1 MTIDITKL
9 LLGGAKTL
17 PDGEP
22 LSEEDGKFGLE
33 LEEKLA
39 EMGLLIPGLMAE
51 LPPANGAAPGVP
63 GAALPDSDAALAA
76 IVGEET
82 AAKAL
87 TEKKGALAV
96 LAALTTEEGAA
107 SPQWQLQQLITGK
120 GQPAGM
126 GELTPGALVQTQG
139 IHRQEG
145 SVDVFVKP
153 LKGATAP
160 TTLKTSAEGVASV
173 IQGMPS
179 EAVPSDAGSGAET
192 TLPVNISTALPSS
205 PRAPA
210 SIGSQPVATIPHALE
225 TPEWKQAV
233 SQQVVLMS
241 RNGVQNAEIRLH
253 PEELGSLHI
262 TLRLHQEQAKI
273 HIVSDHALVRQVLE
287 QAIPQLRTAMAD
299 SGIQLGQA
307 NVSADNPFAD
317 RQMNGEH
324 GSGERHASSQS
335 EDNGSEEES
344 VPVVL
349 TPAKNSAYGIN
360 TFA

>member
-9 LLGGAKTL
+9 LLGGAKML
-17 PDGEP
+17 PDGESLP
-22 LSEEDGKFGLE
+22 EEDGTFSLE

-39 EMGLLIPGLMAE
+39 EMGLLIPGLAAE
-51 LPPANGAAPGVP
+51 LLPENS
-63 GAALPDSDAALAA
+63 AALPASDEALAA
-76 IVGEET
+76 IVGED
-82 AAKAL
+82 AASAAL
-87 TEKKGALAV
+87 SEKKGGLAV
-96 LAALTTEEGAA
+96 LPALTTEEGAV

-126 GELTPGALVQTQG
+126 SDLTPGALTQTQG
-139 IHRQEG
+139 IRHQEG
-145 SVDVFVKP
+145 SGEILVKP
-153 LKGATAP
+153 LKGEAAP
-160 TTLKTSAEGVASV
+160 KTLRTNAEGVASAM
-173 IQGMPS
+173 QGMPA
-179 EAVPSDAGSGAET
+179 EAMQPDAGPGAEA
-192 TLPVNISTALPSS
+192 TLPVNLSPVLPSS
-205 PRAPA
+205 SRSPA
-210 SIGSQPVATIPHALE
+210 SIGSQPAVTIPHSLD
-225 TPEWKQAV
+225 TPEWKQAI
-233 SQQVVLMS
+233 SQQVVMMS

-262 TLRLHQEQAKI
+262 TLRLQQEQAKI

-324 GSGERHASSQS
+324 GSGGQHAASQS
-335 EDNGSEEES
+335 EDNSAEEEN

-349 TPAKNSAYGIN
+349 TPVKNAAYGIN

>member
-17 PDGEP
+17 PDGES
-22 LSEEDGKFGLE
+22 LSEGDGTFSLE

-39 EMGLLIPGLMAE
+39 EMGLLIPGQVAE
-51 LPPANGAAPGVP
+51 LPPVN
-63 GAALPDSDAALAA
+63 GAALPASDEALAA
-76 IVGEET
+76 IVGED
-82 AAKAL
+82 AAAAAL
-87 TEKKGALAV
+87 SEKKGGLAV
-96 LAALTTEEGAA
+96 LAALTTEEGVV

-126 GELTPGALVQTQG
+126 GELTPGALGQTASAQG
-139 IHRQEG
+139 IHRQQGGGEILM
-145 SVDVFVKP
+145 KP
-153 LKGATAP
+153 LKGDATP
-160 TTLKTSAEGVASV
+160 TTLKTSAEGVASAM
-173 IQGMPS
+173 QGMPS
-179 EAVPSDAGSGAET
+179 EAVQPDAGPGAEA
-192 TLPVNISTALPSS
+192 TLPVNTSTALSS
-205 PRAPA
+205 SSRTPA

-225 TPEWKQAV
+225 TPEWKQAI

-324 GSGERHASSQS
+324 RSGEQHASSHS
-335 EDNGSEEES
+335 EEKIAEEES

-349 TPAKNSAYGIN
+349 TPVKNHAYGIN

>member
-22 LSEEDGKFGLE
+22 LSEGDGTFSLE

-39 EMGLLIPGLMAE
+39 EMGWLIPGQVAE
-51 LPPANGAAPGVP
+51 LLPVN
-63 GAALPDSDAALAA
+63 GAALPASDEALAA
-76 IVGEET
+76 IVGED
-82 AAKAL
+82 AAAAAL
-87 TEKKGALAV
+87 SEKKGGLAV
-96 LAALTTEEGAA
+96 LAALTTEEGEV

-120 GQPAGM
+120 GQAAGT
-126 GELTPGALVQTQG
+126 GELTPGALGQTASAQG
-139 IHRQEG
+139 IRRQQGGGEILI
-145 SVDVFVKP
+145 KP
-153 LKGATAP
+153 LKGDTAP
-160 TTLKTSAEGVASV
+160 TTLKTNAEGVASAM
-173 IQGMPS
+173 QGMPS
-179 EAVPSDAGSGAET
+179 GAMQPDAGPGAEA

-205 PRAPA
+205 SRTPA
-210 SIGSQPVATIPHALE
+210 SIGSPPVATIPHALE
-225 TPEWKQAV
+225 TPEWKQAI
-233 SQQVVLMS
+233 SQQVVMMS
-241 RNGVQNAEIRLH
+241 RNGVQNAELRLH

-262 TLRLHQEQAKI
+262 TLRLQQEQAKI

-317 RQMNGEH
+317 RQMNGER
-324 GSGERHASSQS
+324 GSGERHAASQS
-335 EDNGSEEES
+335 EDNGAEEES

-349 TPAKNSAYGIN
+349 TSAKNSAYGIN